1 MDAKKRLLIERHAP
15 LAIRQKTDVSA
26 CHLSVDTSDTLR
38 TLCPGTEFLRQARFG
53 HSGQQSPPI
62 KALNAR
68 GRAQFLFPSFVSKK
82 RKRKELRGIERM
94 DSSGQSRKVSG
105 KIML

>member
-38 TLCPGTEFLRQARFG
+38 TLCPGTEFYGKRVLDT
-53 HSGQQSPPI
+53 
-62 KALNAR
+62 LD
-68 GRAQFLFPSFVSKK
+68 SKVP
-82 RKRKELRGIERM
+82 R
-94 DSSGQSRKVSG
+94 
-105 KIML
+105 